1 MARKIWILTMFP
13 DFFKPLSEV
22 GVVGQVF
29 QGMRGEKFDLETL
42 YIPDFCEKGFKGV
55 DSAPYG
61 GGPGVV
67 MRADVLKKALVE
79 GVIEKG
85 NYNLKNIKNELAVVF
100 TAPRGVVWNNSV
112 CKNFASKYL
121 NSSSKKDLVFICGRY
136 EGIDERFIE
145 KYVDEVYCIGDYV
158 LSGGEIAVMA
168 IIDSAFRFS
177 EGVLGNGESAL
188 EDSFESNLLEHP
200 QYTRPAIFE
209 DATVPETLT
218 SGNHKKINEWK
229 NKKQVEMT
237 LKWRPDLIE
246 KDRK

>member
-1 MARKIWILTMFP
+1 MFP
-13 DFFKPLSEV
+13 DFFRPLSEV

-29 QGMRGEKFDLETL
+29 QGMRGEKFDLNTL
-42 YIPDFCEKGFKGV
+42 YIPDFCDKGFKGV

-61 GGPGVV
+61 GGPGMV

-85 NYNLKNIKNELAVVF
+85 NYSLDNIKNELAVIF
-100 TAPRGVVWNNSV
+100 TAPRGTVWNSST
-112 CKNFASKYL
+112 CKKFATEYL
-121 NSSSKKDLVFICGRY
+121 SSQSSKDLVFICGRY

-145 KYVDEVYCIGDYV
+145 QYIDEVYCIGDYV

-177 EGVLGNGESAL
+177 EGVLGNDESAM

-200 QYTRPAIFE
+200 QYTRPAEFE
-209 DATVPETLT
+209 GLTVPKTLT

-229 NKKQVEMT
+229 NNKQVEMT
-237 LKWRPDLIE
+237 KKWRPDLIE